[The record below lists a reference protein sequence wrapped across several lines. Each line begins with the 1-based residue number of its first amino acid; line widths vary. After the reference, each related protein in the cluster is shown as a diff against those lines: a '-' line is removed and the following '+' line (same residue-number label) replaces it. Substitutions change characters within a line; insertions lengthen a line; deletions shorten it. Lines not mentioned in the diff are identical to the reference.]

1 MTGSGGPAASLAR
14 ASGQLSPGRASSCR
28 RIDGEGARFDSTGAA
43 GAAGRRVDTGGST
56 AADRGGVDAMT
67 IDVVGPTRRAAGRGR
82 AGAGEG
88 PADAADSAPPVTE
101 ATSVP
106 QAGHDSRPPET
117 SAPHEG
123 QAIGFLGNV
132 EHLDDQPPA

>member
-1 MTGSGGPAASLAR
+1 
-14 ASGQLSPGRASSCR
+14 
-28 RIDGEGARFDSTGAA
+28 
-43 GAAGRRVDTGGST
+43 
-56 AADRGGVDAMT
+56 MT
-67 IDVVGPTRRAAGRGR
+67 IAVVGPARRAAGRGR

-88 PADAADSAPPVTE
+88 PADAADLAPRVTE
-101 ATSVP
+101 ATGVP